1 MIFLFPRWDMLIPW
15 RVFLSSCF
23 FFDLNCGLFTLFFF
37 PDKSS
42 EARFLNKFPAQ
53 LTFSY
58 FIYSTLESH
67 FYIWVFPKIGVPQ
80 NGWFL
85 LKKLIKMDDLGY
97 HCFRKHPY
105 STFALRPVICPRVI
119 FREQC
124 FKSWR
129 MNHPTVLVTLLVIS
143 HGFGK
148 KSALLSEDFQYTYL
162 YSKKKTYIHTL
173 RIHVWY
179 IYLHLGHVGK
189 YTIHGSSGIYT
200 WKGPY

>member
-119 FREQC
+119 FR
-124 FKSWR
+124 SS
-129 MNHPTVLVTLLVIS
+129 VLNRDEWIIRQFWS
-143 HGFGK
+143 
-148 KSALLSEDFQYTYL
+148 L
-162 YSKKKTYIHTL
+162 YWWFPMVLERNQPYFRKIFNIHIYIQKRKHIYIPWGSMYGIFTYI
-173 RIHVWY
+173 WAM
-179 IYLHLGHVGK
+179 
-189 YTIHGSSGIYT
+189 
-200 WKGPY
+200 